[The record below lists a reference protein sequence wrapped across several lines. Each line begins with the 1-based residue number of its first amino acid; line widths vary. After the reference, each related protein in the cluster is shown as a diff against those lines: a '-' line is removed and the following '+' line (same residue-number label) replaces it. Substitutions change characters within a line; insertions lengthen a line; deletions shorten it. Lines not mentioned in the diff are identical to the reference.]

1 MVGLRHCRWF
11 AIPNASR
18 AKSSAPRSA
27 IGVSLIHG
35 RRQAVPVD
43 FFCALT
49 IAVIYCATEIRGIDF
64 LEPQL
69 KQEIIGSYRLHDN
82 DSGSAEVQIALLTN
96 RIGSITQ
103 HLRSHKHDYHS
114 QRGLLKLVGQRRR
127 LLEYLNRKDVG
138 RYRSMISRLGLRR

>member
-1 MVGLRHCRWF
+1 MVGLRHCRGF
-11 AIPNASR
+11 GIPNASR
-18 AKSSAPRSA
+18 ATSQALEGATAGSTAHMMAPA
-27 IGVSLIHG
+27 N
-35 RRQAVPVD
+35 PVD
-43 FFCALT
+43 FFCARTL
-49 IAVIYCATEIRGIDF
+49 AVIYCATEFRGIDF

-127 LLEYLNRKDVG
+127 LLEYLNREDVG

>member
-1 MVGLRHCRWF
+1 M
-11 AIPNASR
+11 
-18 AKSSAPRSA
+18 
-27 IGVSLIHG
+27 
-35 RRQAVPVD
+35 
-43 FFCALT
+43 
-49 IAVIYCATEIRGIDF
+49 
-64 LEPQL
+64 EPQL

-103 HLRSHKHDYHS
+103 HLRIHKHDYHS

>member
-1 MVGLRHCRWF
+1 MVGLRHCRGF

-18 AKSSAPRSA
+18 ASAKELGDATRESDANAMEQAEP
-27 IGVSLIHG
+27 IVS
-35 RRQAVPVD
+35 
-43 FFCALT
+43 FCAPSL
-49 IAVIYCATEIRGIDF
+49 AVIYSAAEIRGIDF